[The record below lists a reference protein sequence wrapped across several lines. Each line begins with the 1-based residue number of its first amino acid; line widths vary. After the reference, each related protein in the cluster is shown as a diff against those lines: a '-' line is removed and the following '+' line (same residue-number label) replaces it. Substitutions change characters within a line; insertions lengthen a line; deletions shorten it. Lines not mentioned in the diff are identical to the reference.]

1 MCTFCFREKET
12 LEHVLYE
19 YVKVQKFL
27 STVYSRFFE
36 FFIFNIVILF
46 GEHNKQN
53 LLIFPNLNG
62 IKKFWESLVYIHAN
76 GSFLNIDI
84 GGIF

>member
-19 YVKVQKFL
+19 YVKVPKFL
-27 STVYSRFFE
+27 STVYTRFFE

-53 LLIFPNLNG
+53 LLIFQNLNG
-62 IKKFWESLVYIHAN
+62 IKKFWESLVYIHVHAN
-76 GSFLNIDI
+76 GRFLKY
-84 GGIF
+84 